1 MDFNPTADQLQ
12 VIERLAFYLSNANKK
27 DVFIIRGY
35 AGTGK
40 TTLISSIVKLATQT
54 KNKTLLLAPTGR
66 ASKVMGRYSKRK
78 AFTIHKIIYR
88 VIEDEFTGFKMIRNI
103 NKKSGQWIIV
113 DEASMI
119 HGGSQDGLNILTDLI
134 SYYKDEDDTKIIFV
148 GDIAQ
153 LPPVGTQLSE
163 ALIPKFF
170 KDNFDLRV
178 DGFELKEVLRQ
189 TKQSEIL
196 SLATQIRH
204 WIESK
209 NLNLLFPRYTKDI
222 FFIDTYTMTELLD
235 SCYSNYE
242 LKNVIVLT
250 RSNKLAN
257 LYNSQIRSRVLQRE
271 EELESNDMLMVV
283 KNNYHWI
290 NDNPEMGFIA
300 NGDIVELKKLGKS
313 YVLHGFRFTD
323 ATLSFIDYDS
333 EPEYEVRLIMDCLSE
348 ETSSLSQDKLDQ
360 LYQSVCKDYIDEPSI
375 IKRKQKI
382 KSDPFLNALQIKF
395 AYAVTTHK
403 AQGGQWPIV
412 FVDLSFLSYST
423 VDIDT
428 LRWLYTAVTRASEK
442 LYFINC
448 PTEFK
453 LE

>member
-1 MDFNPTADQLQ
+1 MDFNPTSDQLQ

-27 DVFIIRGY
+27 EVFIIRGY

-40 TTLISSIVKLATQT
+40 TTLISSIVKLASFT
-54 KNKTLLLAPTGR
+54 KNKTMLLAPTGR
-66 ASKVMGRYSKRK
+66 ASKVMGRYSRRK

-88 VIEDEFTGFKMIRNI
+88 VIEDEFVGFQMVRNI
-103 NKKSGQWIIV
+103 NKKSGLWIIV

-119 HGGSQDGLNILTDLI
+119 HGGNQDGLNILEDLI
-134 SYYKDEDDTKIIFV
+134 SFYKDEADTKIIFV

-163 ALIPKFF
+163 ALIPKYF

-189 TKQSEIL
+189 AKESEIL
-196 SLATQIRH
+196 SLATLIRNK
-204 WIESK
+204 IESAD
-209 NLNLLFPRYTKDI
+209 LSLVFPRFKKDI
-222 FFIDTYTMTELLD
+222 FFIDTYTMSELLD
-235 SCYSNYE
+235 SCYSSHE

-257 LYNSQIRSRVLQRE
+257 LYNAQIRSRVLMRE

-313 YVLHGFRFTD
+313 YELHGFRFAD
-323 ATLSFIDYDS
+323 ATLSFVDYES
-333 EPEYEVRLIMDCLSE
+333 EPEYEVRLILDSLTE
-348 ETSSLSQDKLDQ
+348 ESSSLSQQKLNE
-360 LYQSVCKDYIDEPSI
+360 LYASVVNDYSDEPSSV
-375 IKRKQKI
+375 KRKQKI

-403 AQGGQWPIV
+403 AQGGQWPVV
-412 FVDLSFLSYST
+412 FVDLSFLSYS
-423 VDIDT
+423 VIDVDT
-428 LRWLYTAVTRASEK
+428 LRWLYTAITRASEK

-448 PTEFK
+448 PKEYITE
-453 LE
+453 